1 MATMTRLKLKL
12 RHRLRFRFRR
22 RLSCKITYRH
32 YLFAVIL
39 LLPISFRQP
48 VCAQD
53 KPLSGT
59 INLDRPSDDSVAN
72 KSSTTT
78 TFSLGVTRTLSLSK
92 HHAIEKL
99 DLGNFNLFNGN
110 TKEAIAAYR
119 AALAIA
125 PDNWEAHYGLCNCY
139 VSNRNYSKAIS
150 ECQVMLQLK
159 PNDKTTLFLL
169 GNLLKSQGRITES
182 IATLQRA
189 EKLGAKGSGLHTA
202 LGLALAQGDKLDEAM
217 AHLNIALQQ
226 DKRGTNA
233 DAHLGKAVVLYKQSQ
248 KLEALS
254 EIDKAIK
261 ASGGRYPQ
269 ARNFK
274 AEILTNLGRMEE
286 AKTEY
291 LIEINNEDALP
302 SCFQALGNIY
312 LKEGNLEEAAKTFA
326 TGLKWYPKDSD
337 IYLGK
342 AVTLEKQGKISPAI
356 TAFRSALTLIKD
368 KNKLAIWQKHLSDL
382 EANNS
387 NSH

>member
-1 MATMTRLKLKL
+1 MASMNKLPFWCMFKNRL
-12 RHRLRFRFRR
+12 
-22 RLSCKITYRH
+22 
-32 YLFAVIL
+32 YLFAAL
-39 LLPISFRQP
+39 LLLTPTFKHSA
-48 VCAQD
+48 CAQNTS
-53 KPLSGT
+53 LSET
-59 INLDRPSDDSVAN
+59 VNLDRPSDDSIAN
-72 KSSTTT
+72 KRSSPT

-110 TKEAIAAYR
+110 TREAIAAYK

-139 VSNRNYSKAIS
+139 VSTRNYSKAIS

-159 PNDKTTLFLL
+159 PNDKTTFLLL
-169 GNLLKSQGRITES
+169 GNLLKSQGRIAES
-182 IATLQRA
+182 IATLQKA
-189 EKLGAKGSGLHTA
+189 EKLGAKSSGLHTA
-202 LGLALAQGDKLDEAM
+202 LGLALAQGDRLDEAM

-226 DKRGTNA
+226 DKKGTNA

-261 ASGGRYPQ
+261 ARGGSYPQ

-274 AEILTNLGRMEE
+274 AEILTSLGRLEE

-291 LIEINNEDALP
+291 LIEINKEDALP

-312 LKEGNLEEAAKTFA
+312 LKEGQLEEAAKTFT

-337 IYLGK
+337 ICLGK
-342 AVTLEKQGKISPAI
+342 AVTLEKQGKISAAI
-356 TAFRSALTLIKD
+356 PIFRSALALIKD
-368 KNKLAIWQKHLSDL
+368 KNKLAIWQKHLL
-382 EANNS
+382 EIEATNS
-387 NSH
+387 NNH

>member
-1 MATMTRLKLKL
+1 MATMKRF
-12 RHRLRFRFRR
+12 RLRFRY
-22 RLSCKITYRH
+22 KITYSF
-32 YLFAVIL
+32 YLFAAIL
-39 LLPISFRQP
+39 LLPISFKQP
-48 VCAQD
+48 VSAQD

-59 INLDRPSDDSVAN
+59 INLGRPSDDSVAN
-72 KSSTTT
+72 KRSSPT

-139 VSNRNYSKAIS
+139 VSNRNYSKAIA
-150 ECQVMLQLK
+150 ECLVMLQLK
-159 PNDKTTLFLL
+159 PNDKTTLLLL
-169 GNLLKSQGRITES
+169 GNLLKSQGRIAES

-226 DKRGTNA
+226 DKKGTNA

-254 EIDKAIK
+254 EIDKTIRAR
-261 ASGGRYPQ
+261 GGRYPQ

-274 AEILTNLGRMEE
+274 AEILTSLGRIDE
-286 AKTEY
+286 AKSEY
-291 LIEINNEDALP
+291 LTEINKEDALP

-312 LKEGNLEEAAKTFA
+312 LKEGNLEEAAKTFT

-342 AVTLEKQGKISPAI
+342 AVTLERQGEISMAI
-356 TAFRSALTLIKD
+356 PAFRSALVLIKD
-368 KNKLAIWQKHLSDL
+368 KNKLAIWQKHLSEL
-382 EANNS
+382 EAASSS
-387 NSH
+387 NH

>member
-1 MATMTRLKLKL
+1 MATMN
-12 RHRLRFRFRR
+12 RFRFRFR
-22 RLSCKITYRH
+22 CEITFRY
-32 YLFAVIL
+32 YLCAVIL
-39 LLPISFRQP
+39 FLQTSLKQP
-48 VCAQD
+48 VYAQD

-59 INLDRPSDDSVAN
+59 INLERTNVDSVVN
-72 KSSTTT
+72 KRSSPTS
-78 TFSLGVTRTLSLSK
+78 FSLGVTRTLSLSK

-139 VSNRNYSKAIS
+139 VSNRNYSKAIA
-150 ECQVMLQLK
+150 ECLVMLQLK
-159 PNDKTTLFLL
+159 PNDKTTLLLL
-169 GNLLKSQGRITES
+169 GNLLKSQGRIAES

-226 DKRGTNA
+226 DKKGTNA
-233 DAHLGKAVVLYKQSQ
+233 DAHLGKAVVLYKQSE

-254 EIDKAIK
+254 EIDKTIK
-261 ASGGRYPQ
+261 ARGGRYPQ

-274 AEILTNLGRMEE
+274 AEILTSLGRIDE
-286 AKTEY
+286 AKSEY
-291 LIEINNEDALP
+291 LTEINKEDALP
-302 SCFQALGNIY
+302 SCFKALGNIY
-312 LKEGNLEEAAKTFA
+312 LKEGNLEEAAKTFT

-342 AVTLEKQGKISPAI
+342 AVTLEKQGEFSTAI
-356 TAFRSALTLIKD
+356 PAFRSALALIKD
-368 KNKLAIWQKHLSDL
+368 KNKLAIWQKHLSEL
-382 EANNS
+382 EAANS
-387 NSH
+387 NNH